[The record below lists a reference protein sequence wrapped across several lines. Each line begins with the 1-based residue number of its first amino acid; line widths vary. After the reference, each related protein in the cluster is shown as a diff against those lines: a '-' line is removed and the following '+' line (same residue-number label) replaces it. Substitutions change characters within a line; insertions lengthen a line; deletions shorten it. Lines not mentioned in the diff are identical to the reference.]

1 MSDNSNDLAFTIDN
15 NIIEHFPLRAAA
27 YQRLILDDQVG
38 ISKLVSNIT
47 RKQDETLHEFVK
59 KNRKRAMMNKLDTD
73 LDNIFKKRKE
83 EIERIK
89 NELILL
95 YNNGRGTRIKQIEEV
110 KKYYDMARRLNER
123 NLYMKYLTYSA
134 EIYLPIDEVD
144 VINKQIYY
152 KYENYENNTDSDFD
166 DDDFADQDD
175 VNNITETEAD
185 SDDSDTE
192 YVTARNMDD
201 NKTGWD
207 WDPTKIDKYLTS
219 RGRRKF
225 GRIREATKKKQTI
238 DVQIEIDDIQ
248 PTTGNK
254 RLKKKLANIRTIVYG
269 LSDGKFKEK
278 LTKQWS
284 QGTTSFINKEKEF
297 LGTAYSTKI
306 NRKMAIQEGLRIINI
321 ILKIRTKQKLDGFYN
336 TFDKFDS
343 MLIHEPTFEP
353 AGAITTG
360 GLTFDA
366 NGVILV
372 GISPTKAEAQALYDK
387 LPDLYKNDDYDDGTV
402 VMNVIKPPLDMDPA
416 GAPMNTVLPPAWNNT
431 SYILNYGMNPALTL
445 DTIPQ
450 HQLNSIDYNISAIA
464 QPYKAI
470 AYYTQKQIAIPASEW
485 YWHGKEQT
493 FRVNLCRLQRTWSV
507 SSSPYDKLALMRHA
521 IMTYYVMADLSPLL
535 EPFLIENVLEQ
546 KPMTNLFNDLN
557 IQAQLQL
564 ENISEV
570 ANKKKIQDED
580 DETKES
586 DEDDDP
592 FGGLGASRYEELMH
606 PPLDMDTAGAALG
619 KAGLDAI
626 QENTR
631 VAITRETNT
640 LYYRVKEFY
649 KQQGHAYGFIVIDKD
664 NKEYYLYAKDK
675 DNDGDAAMGY
685 HMYLSEQRDTLAL
698 LHNLLNSL
706 DNQKTTFYQEG
717 EEVTVQIGP
726 EKLQTFDAYVQRVTK
741 INTDSFKNRDR
752 KTGRLTFV
760 NTMAEFLNEIGSSYA
775 TYFDAITLDAD
786 DILILKKE
794 LQLDPVKSV
803 RQKQPTRVFQVNN
816 RSTILRQKF
825 RPNATSKKKEGD
837 NSLKILQKI
846 VVKLEEQITRILKE
860 DGIREI
866 SRLMQI
872 STLMATRANQRI
884 TEILMKEIY
893 VPYMQYVPEQD
904 RTAFLKTYSV
914 QLFGFML
921 SDDQIKYVPNQQS
934 YNPYFQDLNEAV
946 LEGTRH
952 TEYLQLVLNNDNT
965 NLGELEKNEIAA
977 LVDFYYEERAFL
989 IASFNNKEVFP
1000 RSTKPGSLR
1009 KRPRDTSPLET
1020 DLINDYGEKKAN
1032 EILQWLNNKGIPL
1045 DIDVPTIT
1053 YEPTPSESISG
1064 FNIKPTDPDG
1074 NCLYHAIY
1082 NASIQ
1087 QAPLFTVYNS
1097 DTCTEDQNGL
1107 VELSKENHVKKMRQD
1122 IICAIQARNVPTN
1135 MGPST
1140 KNGTFLRV
1148 ITNDWGGEGEI
1159 SILSLIYNLHIKVW
1173 QRVNGVLTLVSQ
1185 YPSERDESMT
1195 TINLYYRSIGSN
1207 NIRNHYDWLEPE
1219 TQRMEVDDKDF
1230 PDIVPFMDP
1239 PGAALQT
1246 EAFIKAYLKKTD
1258 QLEDLKRL
1266 TNKTEDK
1273 LLEKL
1278 IEDVNKHIDVVPDA
1292 NADVKKYIE
1301 RVVNNTLYVKGNSGL
1316 VPYLCDAYSEQ
1327 AVLKFIDAMKLYL
1340 KFGHKMARSGEPQ
1353 TFYSENYKEFFQQ
1366 RSWKTGIRRYAEFRK
1381 YKYPI
1386 NDRSL
1391 QVDERVR
1398 DSVLENREAINAE
1411 HDIITLESSSSFAN
1425 WSSIVRFALYEKYN
1439 FFLPAVHE
1447 TLQGGMQRKVKDAEV
1462 YDDKGIFQELMDRE
1476 AFDDFVYVYCTLYT
1490 LIFNT

>member
-95 YNNGRGTRIKQIEEV
+95 YNNGEGTPVNNIKEV
-110 KKYYDMARRLNER
+110 KKYYDMANSIGER
-123 NLYMKYLTYSA
+123 LYMKIDLVSLNLTEKQRRALGGDDTQYVLIKEVDINNQQIVYKLEDNLPELDTESENDSENETQNDADFFANELRLMKPPLYLEPA
-134 EIYLPIDEVD
+134 GVRVERVRGLPITLIGISAND
-144 VINKQIYY
+144 
-152 KYENYENNTDSDFD
+152 
-166 DDDFADQDD
+166 A
-175 VNNITETEAD
+175 
-185 SDDSDTE
+185 
-192 YVTARNMDD
+192 TARNM
-201 NKTGWD
+201 
-207 WDPTKIDKYLTS
+207 
-219 RGRRKF
+219 
-225 GRIREATKKKQTI
+225 
-238 DVQIEIDDIQ
+238 
-248 PTTGNK
+248 
-254 RLKKKLANIRTIVYG
+254 
-269 LSDGKFKEK
+269 
-278 LTKQWS
+278 
-284 QGTTSFINKEKEF
+284 
-297 LGTAYSTKI
+297 
-306 NRKMAIQEGLRIINI
+306 
-321 ILKIRTKQKLDGFYN
+321 
-336 TFDKFDS
+336 
-343 MLIHEPTFEP
+343 
-353 AGAITTG
+353 
-360 GLTFDA
+360 
-366 NGVILV
+366 
-372 GISPTKAEAQALYDK
+372 YDK
-387 LPDLYKNDDYDDGTV
+387 LPDVDDDDDDDEY
-402 VMNVIKPPLDMDPA
+402 MDALPLFLMKPPLDMDPA

-564 ENISEV
+564 ENITSEAV
-570 ANKKKIQDED
+570 QAADAKD
-580 DETKES
+580 DGFETKVE
-586 DEDDDP
+586 DGFETADNEDDDD
-592 FGGLGASRYEELMH
+592 EEGDDDENDDDSNWYAVNDLLMR
-606 PPLDMDTAGAALG
+606 PPLDMDPAGATLN

-631 VAITRETNT
+631 VAITRGTNI

-649 KQQGHAYGFIVIDKD
+649 KQQGHVYGFIVVDKD

-698 LHNLLNSL
+698 LHNLLDSS

-726 EKLQTFDAYVQRVTK
+726 EKLQTFDAYVERIER
-741 INTDSFKNRDR
+741 INTKSFQNRDR
-752 KTGRLTFV
+752 QTGRLIRVDT
-760 NTMAEFLNEIGSSYA
+760 TAQFLNEIGSSYA
-775 TYFDAITLDAD
+775 TNFDTITLDAD

-794 LQLDPVKSV
+794 LELIPLK
-803 RQKQPTRVFQVNN
+803 KKNKNNNTKVFQVNK
-816 RSTILRQKF
+816 RSTILGQKF
-825 RPNATSKKKEGD
+825 RPNATSKNKEGD
-837 NSLKILQKI
+837 NSLNILDKI
-846 VVKLEEQITRILKE
+846 VIKLEAQITRILKT
-860 DGIREI
+860 DDIKEI

-872 STLMATRANQRI
+872 STQVRERANERI

-921 SDDQIKYVPNQQS
+921 SDDQIQYIPNQQS

-946 LEGTRH
+946 LEGTMH
-952 TEYLQLVLNNDNT
+952 TEYLRLVLNNDNT
-965 NLGELEKNEIAA
+965 NLDELEEDAIAA
-977 LVDFYYEERAFL
+977 LVDFYYEERVFL
-989 IASFNNKEVFP
+989 IASFKNNTVFP
-1000 RSTKPGSLR
+1000 SAIKPGSLR
-1009 KRPRDTSPLET
+1009 KRPRDTSTLES
-1020 DLINDYGEKKAN
+1020 DLENDYGSKKAKL
-1032 EILQWLNNKGIPL
+1032 ILGWLK
-1045 DIDVPTIT
+1045 DKRIDLNIELPKIGVVTWNPALQQVRGARAV
-1053 YEPTPSESISG
+1053 YNVKPS
-1064 FNIKPTDPDG
+1064 KPDG
-1074 NCLYHAIY
+1074 DCFYHSVYYACVGRLFAKY
-1082 NASIQ
+1082 SIE
-1087 QAPLFTVYNS
+1087 S
-1097 DTCTEDQNGL
+1097 CTEDTL
-1107 VELSKENHVKKMRQD
+1107 TLLDDDNHVQRMRND
-1122 IICAIQARNVPTN
+1122 IMCAIHGANVPFDGRFTEFT
-1135 MGPST
+1135 MYEA
-1140 KNGTFLRV
+1140 LARV
-1148 ITNDWGGEGEI
+1148 ARSDWADEAEI
-1159 SILSLIYNLHIKVW
+1159 AIVAHIYNLNIRVW
-1173 QRVNGVLTLVSQ
+1173 RSAGEGVIALVSEYGQ
-1185 YPSERDESMT
+1185 GYQV
-1195 TINLYYRSIGSN
+1195 NLYYRNYN
-1207 NIRNHYDWLEPE
+1207 NIGDPNHYDWLEPE
-1219 TQRMEVDDKDF
+1219 PQAMNVDRDL
-1230 PDIVPFMDP
+1230 PDIVLSMDP

-1273 LLEKL
+1273 LLEQIKK
-1278 IEDVNKHIDVVPDA
+1278 DVNKHIGAVPD
-1292 NADVKKYIE
+1292 ADVKKYIE

>member
-38 ISKLVSNIT
+38 ISKLVNNIT
-47 RKQDETLHEFVK
+47 RKQDETLHEFVQQAVAAK
-59 KNRKRAMMNKLDTD
+59 KIQKSFRRSRKSITR
-73 LDNIFKKRKE
+73 E
-83 EIERIK
+83 QEIERIK

-95 YNNGRGTRIKQIEEV
+95 YNNGEGTLVNNIKEV
-110 KKYYDMARRLNER
+110 KKYYDMANSIGER
-123 NLYMKYLTYSA
+123 LYMKIDLVSLNLTEKQRRALRGDDTQYVL
-134 EIYLPIDEVD
+134 IKEVD
-144 VINKQIYY
+144 INNQQIVY
-152 KYENYENNTDSDFD
+152 KLEDNLPELD
-166 DDDFADQDD
+166 
-175 VNNITETEAD
+175 TETETETGIETETEGD
-185 SDDSDTE
+185 SDDSNSDTGYGTDIDGYE
-192 YVTARNMDD
+192 STLMKPPLHLEPAGVRVERVRGLPITLIGISANDATARNM
-201 NKTGWD
+201 
-207 WDPTKIDKYLTS
+207 
-219 RGRRKF
+219 
-225 GRIREATKKKQTI
+225 
-238 DVQIEIDDIQ
+238 
-248 PTTGNK
+248 
-254 RLKKKLANIRTIVYG
+254 
-269 LSDGKFKEK
+269 
-278 LTKQWS
+278 
-284 QGTTSFINKEKEF
+284 
-297 LGTAYSTKI
+297 
-306 NRKMAIQEGLRIINI
+306 
-321 ILKIRTKQKLDGFYN
+321 
-336 TFDKFDS
+336 
-343 MLIHEPTFEP
+343 
-353 AGAITTG
+353 
-360 GLTFDA
+360 
-366 NGVILV
+366 
-372 GISPTKAEAQALYDK
+372 YDK
-387 LPDLYKNDDYDDGTV
+387 LPDSYKNDDYDPGEDLV
-402 VMNVIKPPLDMDPA
+402 LALIKPPLDMDPA

-564 ENISEV
+564 ENITSEAV
-570 ANKKKIQDED
+570 QAADAKD
-580 DETKES
+580 DETKEG
-586 DEDDDP
+586 DDDDKDEEDDDNDLTKGMSVARP
-592 FGGLGASRYEELMH
+592 FFVVR
-606 PPLDMDTAGAALG
+606 PPLDMDPAGAALG
-619 KAGLDAI
+619 KADLDAI
-626 QENTR
+626 QENTLVEIIR
-631 VAITRETNT
+631 VTNRSN
-640 LYYRVKEFY
+640 YRVKEFY
-649 KQQGHAYGFIVIDKD
+649 KQKGHAYGFIVVDKD

-675 DNDGDAAMGY
+675 DNDGENTMAY
-685 HMYLSEQRDTLAL
+685 HMYLSEPPSTLAL
-698 LHNLLNSL
+698 LRNLLHSPSA
-706 DNQKTTFYQEG
+706 TFFKEG
-717 EEVTVQIGP
+717 TKVEAVQIVKEP
-726 EKLQTFDAYVQRVTK
+726 KELETFEEYVRR
-741 INTDSFKNRDR
+741 IESRNITDFNNRDR
-752 KTGRLTFV
+752 TGKLKYV
-760 NTMAEFLNEIGSSYA
+760 NNANEFLEEIGFYYGVWSQ
-775 TYFDAITLDAD
+775 FDKRTLSVD
-786 DILILKKE
+786 DILKLKKK
-794 LQLDPVKSV
+794 LQLGLVVNKNKNKPDK
-803 RQKQPTRVFQVNN
+803 VFKVNN
-816 RSTILRQKF
+816 RAAILSEYF
-825 RPNATSKKKEGD
+825 RPNAKKDNGD
-837 NSLKILQKI
+837 NSLNILTTI
-846 VVKLEEQITRILKE
+846 VDKLEREITRILGSNNIE
-860 DGIREI
+860 EI
-866 SRLMQI
+866 GQLMQI
-872 STLMATRANQRI
+872 SDLMKTRAKERI
-884 TEILMKEIY
+884 TAILKKGIN
-893 VPYMQYVPEQD
+893 VPYMKYVPKQD

-921 SDDQIKYVPNQQS
+921 SDDQIKYVPNQAP
-934 YNPYFQDLNEAV
+934 YDFYFQDLNEAV
-946 LEGTRH
+946 LEGQKL
-952 TEYLQLVLNNDNT
+952 TEYLELVLQQET
-965 NLGELEKNEIAA
+965 TELRELKKDAITA
-977 LVDFYYEERAFL
+977 LVDFHYEERVFL
-989 IASFNNKEVFP
+989 IASFQNNTVFY
-1000 RSTKPGSLR
+1000 RRTKPSALK
-1009 KRPRDTSPLET
+1009 KRPRDTSSLKKVLTEE
-1020 DLINDYGEKKAN
+1020 YGETEAN
-1032 EILQWLNNKGIPL
+1032 QILQWLNGKDISF

-1053 YEPTPSESISG
+1053 YEQTPSEFILSESG
-1064 FNIKPTDPDG
+1064 DVFMIKPTAPDG
-1074 NCLYHAIY
+1074 NCLYHAVY
-1082 NASIQ
+1082 SAYSASISQ
-1087 QAPLFTVYNS
+1087 RQLFTVYNS
-1097 DTCTEDQNGL
+1097 ETCAKYTNQS
-1107 VELSKENHVKKMRQD
+1107 ELLNIGNHVKKMRQD
-1122 IICAIQARNVPTN
+1122 IRCAIQNRNVPTN
-1135 MGPST
+1135 MGDPT
-1140 KNGTFLRV
+1140 KNETFFRV

-1159 SILSLIYNLHIKVW
+1159 SILSLIYNLHIRVW
-1173 QRVNGVLTLVSQ
+1173 QKSNRNGLLTPVSQ
-1185 YPSERDESMT
+1185 YPSEGYEAMT

-1207 NIRNHYDWLEPE
+1207 TRNHYDWLEPE
-1219 TQRMEVDDKDF
+1219 PQTMDVEKDDF
-1230 PDIVPFMDP
+1230 TEIVLFMDP

-1278 IEDVNKHIDVVPDA
+1278 IEDVNKHIGAVPDA
-1292 NADVKKYIE
+1292 DIKKYIE

-1398 DSVLENREAINAE
+1398 DSVLENKEAINAE

-1490 LIFNT
+1490 LIFNN